1 MSGFY
6 SKNNSGLTL
15 LEALVATV
23 IVGIGFV
30 AVFQMVQYSIRSI
43 DVSSDR
49 NKGNYLVNLIAE
61 DVLSHKRSTKENEEF
76 ADYLKDN
83 QFSIQ
88 QCTNEF
94 GLDSTITNTPQN
106 KVQYWQQYFDRG
118 ITKCRSN
125 EDIRAL
131 NIIDVCN
138 SATSEDK
145 NYVCKYENLIDNS
158 QFEIKKMIE
167 FCDLDWDP
175 NCLNHQSNQSGIK
188 TASVNQARRP
198 IYNTS
203 KNLNKNYSDNLVEMF
218 GILKN

>member
-6 SKNNSGLTL
+6 NKNNSGLTL

-30 AVFQMVQYSIRSI
+30 AVFQMVQYSVRSI
-43 DVSSDR
+43 DISSDR

-61 DVLSHKRSTKENEEF
+61 DVLSHKRSTKDNEEF
-76 ADYLKDN
+76 ADYLIEN

-94 GLDSTITNTPQN
+94 GLETKTNTPEN

-131 NIIDVCN
+131 NIIDICN
-138 SATSEDK
+138 NETSEDK
-145 NYVCKYENLIDNS
+145 TWTCKYENDEVYNYEENGAPVTTKIYDPVY
-158 QFEIKKMIE
+158 FGKMEIRFNKGTKTRNLY
-167 FCDLDWDP
+167 F
-175 NCLNHQSNQSGIK
+175 QIK
-188 TASVNQARRP
+188 
-198 IYNTS
+198 
-203 KNLNKNYSDNLVEMF
+203 
-218 GILKN
+218 

>member
-6 SKNNSGLTL
+6 NKNNSGLTL

-30 AVFQMVQYSIRSI
+30 AVFQMVQYSVRSI
-43 DVSSDR
+43 DISSDR

-61 DVLSHKRSTKENEEF
+61 DVLSHKRSTKDNEEF
-76 ADYLKDN
+76 ADYLKEN

-94 GLDSTITNTPQN
+94 GLETKTNTPEN

-131 NIIDVCN
+131 NIIDICDN
-138 SATSEDK
+138 QTSEDK
-145 NYVCKYENLIDNS
+145 TWTCKYINDEVYNYEENGAPVTTKIYDPVY
-158 QFEIKKMIE
+158 FGKMEIRFNKGTKTRNLY
-167 FCDLDWDP
+167 F
-175 NCLNHQSNQSGIK
+175 QIK
-188 TASVNQARRP
+188 
-198 IYNTS
+198 
-203 KNLNKNYSDNLVEMF
+203 
-218 GILKN
+218 

>member
-6 SKNNSGLTL
+6 NKNNSGLTL

-30 AVFQMVQYSIRSI
+30 AVFQMVQYSVRSI
-43 DVSSDR
+43 DISSDR

-61 DVLSHKRSTKENEEF
+61 DVLSHKRSTKDNEEF
-76 ADYLKDN
+76 ADYLIEN

-94 GLDSTITNTPQN
+94 GLETKTNTPEN

-131 NIIDVCN
+131 NIIDICDN
-138 SATSEDK
+138 QTSEDK
-145 NYVCKYENLIDNS
+145 TWTCKYINEEEYTYDENGAEVKTKIYDPVY
-158 QFEIKKMIE
+158 FGKMEIRFNKGKKTRNLY
-167 FCDLDWDP
+167 F
-175 NCLNHQSNQSGIK
+175 QIK
-188 TASVNQARRP
+188 
-198 IYNTS
+198 
-203 KNLNKNYSDNLVEMF
+203 
-218 GILKN
+218 

>member
-61 DVLSHKRSTKENEEF
+61 DVLSHKRSTKDNKEF
-76 ADYLKDN
+76 ADYLKEN

-94 GLDSTITNTPQN
+94 GLETKDNTPEN

-131 NIIDVCN
+131 NIIDICN
-138 SATSEDK
+138 NETSEDK
-145 NYVCKYENLIDNS
+145 TWTCKYINDEVYNYDENGAPVTTKIYDPVY
-158 QFEIKKMIE
+158 FGKMEIRFNKGTKTRNLY
-167 FCDLDWDP
+167 F
-175 NCLNHQSNQSGIK
+175 QIK
-188 TASVNQARRP
+188 
-198 IYNTS
+198 
-203 KNLNKNYSDNLVEMF
+203 
-218 GILKN
+218 

>member
-6 SKNNSGLTL
+6 NKNNSGLTL

-30 AVFQMVQYSIRSI
+30 AVFQMVQYSVRSI
-43 DVSSDR
+43 DISSDR

-61 DVLSHKRSTKENEEF
+61 DVLSHKRSTKDNEEF
-76 ADYLKDN
+76 ADYLIEN

-94 GLDSTITNTPQN
+94 VLETKTNTPEN

-131 NIIDVCN
+131 NIIDICN
-138 SATSEDK
+138 NETSEDK
-145 NYVCKYENLIDNS
+145 TWTCRYENDEVYNYEENGAPVTTKIYDPVY
-158 QFEIKKMIE
+158 FGKMEIRFNKGTKTRNLY
-167 FCDLDWDP
+167 F
-175 NCLNHQSNQSGIK
+175 QIK
-188 TASVNQARRP
+188 
-198 IYNTS
+198 
-203 KNLNKNYSDNLVEMF
+203 
-218 GILKN
+218 

>member
-6 SKNNSGLTL
+6 NKNNSGLTL
-15 LEALVATV
+15 LEALVATI

-30 AVFQMVQYSIRSI
+30 AIFQMVQYSVRSI
-43 DVSSDR
+43 DISSDR

-61 DVLSHKRSTKENEEF
+61 DVLSHKRSTKDNEEF
-76 ADYLKDN
+76 ADYLIEN

-94 GLDSTITNTPQN
+94 GLETKTNTPEN

-131 NIIDVCN
+131 NIIDICN
-138 SATSEDK
+138 NETSEDK
-145 NYVCKYENLIDNS
+145 TWTCRYENDEVYNYEENGAPVTTKIYDPVY
-158 QFEIKKMIE
+158 FGKMEIRFNKGTKTRNLY
-167 FCDLDWDP
+167 F
-175 NCLNHQSNQSGIK
+175 QIK
-188 TASVNQARRP
+188 
-198 IYNTS
+198 
-203 KNLNKNYSDNLVEMF
+203 
-218 GILKN
+218 

>member
-6 SKNNSGLTL
+6 NKNNSGLTL

-61 DVLSHKRSTKENEEF
+61 DVLSHKRTTKDNEEF
-76 ADYLKDN
+76 ADYLIEN

-94 GLDSTITNTPQN
+94 GLETKTNTPEN

-131 NIIDVCN
+131 NIIDICN
-138 SATSEDK
+138 NETSEDK
-145 NYVCKYENLIDNS
+145 TWTCKYENDEVYNYEENGAPVTTKIYDPVY
-158 QFEIKKMIE
+158 FGKMEIRFNKGAKTRSLY
-167 FCDLDWDP
+167 F
-175 NCLNHQSNQSGIK
+175 QIK
-188 TASVNQARRP
+188 
-198 IYNTS
+198 
-203 KNLNKNYSDNLVEMF
+203 
-218 GILKN
+218 

>member
-6 SKNNSGLTL
+6 SKNNRGLTL

-30 AVFQMVQYSIRSI
+30 AIFQMVQYSVRSI

-61 DVLSHKRSTKENEEF
+61 DVLANKNSTKDREEF
-76 ADYLKDN
+76 ADFLKDN
-83 QFSIQ
+83 QFLID

-94 GLDSTITNTPQN
+94 VLNDQIKNTPEN
-106 KVQYWQQYFDRG
+106 KVQYWKQYFDRG

-131 NIIDVCN
+131 NVIDICN
-138 SATSEDK
+138 NQLSDDK
-145 NYVCKYENLIDNS
+145 DYTCTFQNNLAYKYDENGFSVTKKIYDPVY
-158 QFEIKKMIE
+158 FGKMAIKFNKGKKTRNLY
-167 FCDLDWDP
+167 F
-175 NCLNHQSNQSGIK
+175 QIK
-188 TASVNQARRP
+188 
-198 IYNTS
+198 
-203 KNLNKNYSDNLVEMF
+203 
-218 GILKN
+218 

>member
-94 GLDSTITNTPQN
+94 GLDPTITNTPQN
-106 KVQYWQQYFDRG
+106 KVQYWEQYFDRG

-125 EDIRAL
+125 EDIREL
-131 NIIDVCN
+131 NIIDICN
-138 SATSEDK
+138 NETSEVK
-145 NYVCKYENLIDNS
+145 TWTCKYVNDSVYDYNENGIPVTTKIYDPVY
-158 QFEIKKMIE
+158 FGKMEIGFNKGTKTRNLY
-167 FCDLDWDP
+167 F
-175 NCLNHQSNQSGIK
+175 QIK
-188 TASVNQARRP
+188 
-198 IYNTS
+198 
-203 KNLNKNYSDNLVEMF
+203 
-218 GILKN
+218 

>member
-6 SKNNSGLTL
+6 NKNNSGLTL

-30 AVFQMVQYSIRSI
+30 AVFQMVQYSVRSI
-43 DVSSDR
+43 DISSDR

-61 DVLSHKRSTKENEEF
+61 DVLSHKRSTKDDKEF
-76 ADYLKDN
+76 ADYLIEN

-94 GLDSTITNTPQN
+94 GLETKTNTPEN

-131 NIIDVCN
+131 NIIDICN
-138 SATSEDK
+138 NETSEDK
-145 NYVCKYENLIDNS
+145 TWTCKYINDEVYNYEENGAPVTTKIYDPVY
-158 QFEIKKMIE
+158 FGKMEIRFNKGTKTRNLY
-167 FCDLDWDP
+167 F
-175 NCLNHQSNQSGIK
+175 QIK
-188 TASVNQARRP
+188 
-198 IYNTS
+198 
-203 KNLNKNYSDNLVEMF
+203 
-218 GILKN
+218 

>member
-23 IVGIGFV
+23 IVGIGFI

-131 NIIDVCN
+131 NIIDICDDE
-138 SATSEDK
+138 TSEDK
-145 NYVCKYENLIDNS
+145 TWTCKYINEEEYTYVENGAEVKTKIYDPVY
-158 QFEIKKMIE
+158 FGKMEIRFNKGKKTRNLY
-167 FCDLDWDP
+167 F
-175 NCLNHQSNQSGIK
+175 QIK
-188 TASVNQARRP
+188 
-198 IYNTS
+198 
-203 KNLNKNYSDNLVEMF
+203 
-218 GILKN
+218 

>member
-6 SKNNSGLTL
+6 NKNNSGLTL

-30 AVFQMVQYSIRSI
+30 AVFQMVQYSVRSI
-43 DVSSDR
+43 DISSDR

-61 DVLSHKRSTKENEEF
+61 DVLSHKRSTKDNKEF
-76 ADYLKDN
+76 ADYLKEN

-94 GLDSTITNTPQN
+94 VLETKDNTPEN

-131 NIIDVCN
+131 NIIDICDDETSDDKTWVCN
-138 SATSEDK
+138 YK
-145 NYVCKYENLIDNS
+145 NEEEYTYIENGAEVKTKIYDPVY
-158 QFEIKKMIE
+158 FGKMEIRFNKGKKTRNLY
-167 FCDLDWDP
+167 F
-175 NCLNHQSNQSGIK
+175 QIK
-188 TASVNQARRP
+188 
-198 IYNTS
+198 
-203 KNLNKNYSDNLVEMF
+203 
-218 GILKN
+218 

>member
-83 QFSIQ
+83 QFSIK
-88 QCTNEF
+88 QCINEF
-94 GLDSTITNTPQN
+94 GLDSTITNTPEN

-118 ITKCRSN
+118 ITKCTN
-125 EDIRAL
+125 EFGLDSTKDIREL
-131 NIIDVCN
+131 NIIDICN
-138 SATSEDK
+138 NETSEVK
-145 NYVCKYENLIDNS
+145 TWTCRYVNDSVYDYNENGIPVTTKIYDPVY
-158 QFEIKKMIE
+158 FGKMEIKFNKGTKTRNLY
-167 FCDLDWDP
+167 F
-175 NCLNHQSNQSGIK
+175 QIK
-188 TASVNQARRP
+188 
-198 IYNTS
+198 
-203 KNLNKNYSDNLVEMF
+203 
-218 GILKN
+218 

>member
-6 SKNNSGLTL
+6 NKNNSGLTL

-30 AVFQMVQYSIRSI
+30 AVFQMVQYSVRSI
-43 DVSSDR
+43 DISSDR

-61 DVLSHKRSTKENEEF
+61 DVLSHKRSTKDNKEF
-76 ADYLKDN
+76 ADYLKEN

-94 GLDSTITNTPQN
+94 GLETKDNTPEN

-118 ITKCRSN
+118 ITKCRSI

-131 NIIDVCN
+131 NIIDICDN
-138 SATSEDK
+138 QTSEDK
-145 NYVCKYENLIDNS
+145 TWTCKYINDEEYIYDENGAEVKTKIYDPVY
-158 QFEIKKMIE
+158 FGKMEIRFNKGKKTRNLY
-167 FCDLDWDP
+167 F
-175 NCLNHQSNQSGIK
+175 QIK
-188 TASVNQARRP
+188 
-198 IYNTS
+198 
-203 KNLNKNYSDNLVEMF
+203 
-218 GILKN
+218 

>member
-6 SKNNSGLTL
+6 NKNNSGLTL

-61 DVLSHKRSTKENEEF
+61 DVLSHKRSTKDNEEF

-94 GLDSTITNTPQN
+94 GLDSTIANTPEN
-106 KVQYWQQYFDRG
+106 KIQYWQQYFDRG

-131 NIIDVCN
+131 NIIDICDN
-138 SATSEDK
+138 QTSEDK
-145 NYVCKYENLIDNS
+145 TWTCKYINEEEYTYDENGAEVKTKIYDPVY
-158 QFEIKKMIE
+158 FGKMEIRFNKGKKTRNLY
-167 FCDLDWDP
+167 F
-175 NCLNHQSNQSGIK
+175 QIK
-188 TASVNQARRP
+188 
-198 IYNTS
+198 
-203 KNLNKNYSDNLVEMF
+203 
-218 GILKN
+218 

>member
-1 MSGFY
+1 MSVFY
-6 SKNNSGLTL
+6 NKNNSGLTL

-30 AVFQMVQYSIRSI
+30 AVFQMVQYSVRSI
-43 DVSSDR
+43 DISSDR

-61 DVLSHKRSTKENEEF
+61 DVLSHKRSTKDNEEF
-76 ADYLKDN
+76 ADYLIEN

-94 GLDSTITNTPQN
+94 VLETKTNTPEN

-131 NIIDVCN
+131 NIIDICN
-138 SATSEDK
+138 NETSEDK
-145 NYVCKYENLIDNS
+145 TWTCKYENDEVYNYEENGAPVTTKIYDPVY
-158 QFEIKKMIE
+158 FGKMEIRFNKGTKTRNLY
-167 FCDLDWDP
+167 F
-175 NCLNHQSNQSGIK
+175 QIK
-188 TASVNQARRP
+188 
-198 IYNTS
+198 
-203 KNLNKNYSDNLVEMF
+203 
-218 GILKN
+218 

>member
-6 SKNNSGLTL
+6 NKNNSGLTL

-30 AVFQMVQYSIRSI
+30 AVFQMVQYSVRSI
-43 DVSSDR
+43 DISSDR

-61 DVLSHKRSTKENEEF
+61 DVLSHKRSIKDDKEF
-76 ADYLKDN
+76 ADYLIEN

-131 NIIDVCN
+131 NIIDICDN
-138 SATSEDK
+138 QTSEDK
-145 NYVCKYENLIDNS
+145 TWTCKYINEEEYTYDENGAEVKTKIYDPVY
-158 QFEIKKMIE
+158 FGKMEIRFNKGKKTRNLY
-167 FCDLDWDP
+167 F
-175 NCLNHQSNQSGIK
+175 QIK
-188 TASVNQARRP
+188 
-198 IYNTS
+198 
-203 KNLNKNYSDNLVEMF
+203 
-218 GILKN
+218 

>member
-6 SKNNSGLTL
+6 NKNNSGLTL

-30 AVFQMVQYSIRSI
+30 AVFQMVQYSVRSI
-43 DVSSDR
+43 DISSDR

-61 DVLSHKRSTKENEEF
+61 DVLSHKRSTKDNKEF
-76 ADYLKDN
+76 ADYLKEN

-94 GLDSTITNTPQN
+94 GLETKDNTPEN

-118 ITKCRSN
+118 ITKCRSI

-131 NIIDVCN
+131 NIIDICDDE
-138 SATSEDK
+138 TSEDK
-145 NYVCKYENLIDNS
+145 TWTCKYINEEEYTYDENGAEVKTKIYDPVY
-158 QFEIKKMIE
+158 FGKMEIRFNKGKKTRNLY
-167 FCDLDWDP
+167 F
-175 NCLNHQSNQSGIK
+175 QIK
-188 TASVNQARRP
+188 
-198 IYNTS
+198 
-203 KNLNKNYSDNLVEMF
+203 
-218 GILKN
+218 

>member
-6 SKNNSGLTL
+6 NKNNSGLTL

-30 AVFQMVQYSIRSI
+30 AVFQMVQYSVRSI
-43 DVSSDR
+43 DISSDR

-61 DVLSHKRSTKENEEF
+61 DVLSHKRSTKDNEEF
-76 ADYLKDN
+76 ADYLIEN

-94 GLDSTITNTPQN
+94 VLETKTNTPEN
-106 KVQYWQQYFDRG
+106 KVQYWLQYFDRG

-131 NIIDVCN
+131 NIIDICN
-138 SATSEDK
+138 NETSEDK
-145 NYVCKYENLIDNS
+145 TWTCKYENDEVYNYEENGAPVTTKIYDPVY
-158 QFEIKKMIE
+158 FGKMEIRFNKGTKTRNLY
-167 FCDLDWDP
+167 F
-175 NCLNHQSNQSGIK
+175 QIK
-188 TASVNQARRP
+188 
-198 IYNTS
+198 
-203 KNLNKNYSDNLVEMF
+203 
-218 GILKN
+218 

>member
-6 SKNNSGLTL
+6 NKNNSGLTL

-30 AVFQMVQYSIRSI
+30 AVFQMVQYSVRSI
-43 DVSSDR
+43 DISSDR

-61 DVLSHKRSTKENEEF
+61 DVLSHKRSTKDNKEF
-76 ADYLKDN
+76 ADYLKEN

-94 GLDSTITNTPQN
+94 GLETKDNTPEN

-131 NIIDVCN
+131 NIIDICDDKTSDDKTWVCN
-138 SATSEDK
+138 YK
-145 NYVCKYENLIDNS
+145 NEEEYTYVENGAEVKTKIYDPVY
-158 QFEIKKMIE
+158 FGKMEIRFNKGKKTRNLY
-167 FCDLDWDP
+167 F
-175 NCLNHQSNQSGIK
+175 QIK
-188 TASVNQARRP
+188 
-198 IYNTS
+198 
-203 KNLNKNYSDNLVEMF
+203 
-218 GILKN
+218 

>member
-125 EDIRAL
+125 DDIRAL
-131 NIIDVCN
+131 NIIDVCSN
-138 SATSEDK
+138 DTSEVK
-145 NYVCKYENLIDNS
+145 TWTCTYVNNLTYDYNENGATVTKKIYDPVY
-158 QFEIKKMIE
+158 FGKMEIRFNKGTKTRNLY
-167 FCDLDWDP
+167 F
-175 NCLNHQSNQSGIK
+175 QIK
-188 TASVNQARRP
+188 
-198 IYNTS
+198 
-203 KNLNKNYSDNLVEMF
+203 
-218 GILKN
+218 

>member
-6 SKNNSGLTL
+6 NKNNSGLTL

-30 AVFQMVQYSIRSI
+30 AVFQMVQYSVRSI
-43 DVSSDR
+43 DISSDR

-61 DVLSHKRSTKENEEF
+61 DVLSHKRSTKDNKEF
-76 ADYLKDN
+76 ADYLKEN

-94 GLDSTITNTPQN
+94 GLETKDNTPEN

-131 NIIDVCN
+131 NIIDICDDE
-138 SATSEDK
+138 TSEDK
-145 NYVCKYENLIDNS
+145 TWTCKYINEEEYTYDENGAEVKTKIYDPVY
-158 QFEIKKMIE
+158 FGKMEIRFNKGKKTRNLY
-167 FCDLDWDP
+167 F
-175 NCLNHQSNQSGIK
+175 QIK
-188 TASVNQARRP
+188 
-198 IYNTS
+198 
-203 KNLNKNYSDNLVEMF
+203 
-218 GILKN
+218 

>member
-61 DVLSHKRSTKENEEF
+61 DVLANKRTTRNNEEF

-125 EDIRAL
+125 EDIREL
-131 NIIDVCN
+131 NIIDICN
-138 SATSEDK
+138 NETSEVK
-145 NYVCKYENLIDNS
+145 TWTCRYVNDSVYDYNENGIPVTTKIYDPVY
-158 QFEIKKMIE
+158 FGKMEIGFNKGTKTRNLY
-167 FCDLDWDP
+167 F
-175 NCLNHQSNQSGIK
+175 QIK
-188 TASVNQARRP
+188 
-198 IYNTS
+198 
-203 KNLNKNYSDNLVEMF
+203 
-218 GILKN
+218 

>member
-61 DVLSHKRSTKENEEF
+61 DVLANKRTTRNNEEF
-76 ADYLKDN
+76 ADYLIEN

-94 GLDSTITNTPQN
+94 GLDSTITNTPEN
-106 KVQYWQQYFDRG
+106 KVQYWEQYFDRG

-125 EDIRAL
+125 EDIREL
-131 NIIDVCN
+131 NIIDICN
-138 SATSEDK
+138 NETSEVK
-145 NYVCKYENLIDNS
+145 TWTCKYVNDSVYDYNENGFPVTTKIYDPVY
-158 QFEIKKMIE
+158 FGKMEIGFNKGTKTRNLY
-167 FCDLDWDP
+167 F
-175 NCLNHQSNQSGIK
+175 QIK
-188 TASVNQARRP
+188 
-198 IYNTS
+198 
-203 KNLNKNYSDNLVEMF
+203 
-218 GILKN
+218 

>member
-1 MSGFY
+1 MEQMSGFY
-6 SKNNSGLTL
+6 NKNNSGLTL

-43 DVSSDR
+43 DISSDR

-61 DVLSHKRSTKENEEF
+61 DVLSHKRTTKDNEEF
-76 ADYLKDN
+76 ADYLIEN

-94 GLDSTITNTPQN
+94 GLETKTNTPEN

-131 NIIDVCN
+131 NIIDICN
-138 SATSEDK
+138 NETSEDK
-145 NYVCKYENLIDNS
+145 TWTCKYENDEVYNYEENGAPVTTKIYDPVY
-158 QFEIKKMIE
+158 FGKMEIRFNKGAKTRSLY
-167 FCDLDWDP
+167 F
-175 NCLNHQSNQSGIK
+175 QIK
-188 TASVNQARRP
+188 
-198 IYNTS
+198 
-203 KNLNKNYSDNLVEMF
+203 
-218 GILKN
+218 

>member
-6 SKNNSGLTL
+6 NKNNSGLTL

-30 AVFQMVQYSIRSI
+30 AVFQMVQYSVRSI
-43 DVSSDR
+43 DISSDR

-61 DVLSHKRSTKENEEF
+61 DVLSHKRSTKDNEEF
-76 ADYLKDN
+76 ADYLIEN

-94 GLDSTITNTPQN
+94 GLETKTNTPEN

-131 NIIDVCN
+131 NIIDICDDE
-138 SATSEDK
+138 TSDDK
-145 NYVCKYENLIDNS
+145 TWVCKYINEEEYTYVENGAEVKTKIYDPVY
-158 QFEIKKMIE
+158 FGKMEIRFNKGTKTRNLY
-167 FCDLDWDP
+167 F
-175 NCLNHQSNQSGIK
+175 QIK
-188 TASVNQARRP
+188 
-198 IYNTS
+198 
-203 KNLNKNYSDNLVEMF
+203 
-218 GILKN
+218 